1 MTSQYDNKPF
11 TLHIKSS
18 ETLSTTQL
26 YQIIYKV
33 RIVSTV
39 LWLRTLGAQLPA
51 LTSPGLLSTQSSGIC
66 SKHSGTNKWFSFQ
79 QPGPPINI
87 TTVTP
92 LWDYGFESRR
102 NLGCLSVVRVA
113 CCQVEVSALDWSLIQ
128 RFPTECGVYK
138 WAWWWSL
145 DNLEPLTHEG
155 ADVSWKM
162 IITSV
167 LHTNS
172 LV

>member
-79 QPGPPINI
+79 QPAPPINI

-102 NLGCLSVVRVA
+102 NLGCLSMCVLRVVRLRSLLWTDPSSRGFLPSVVCISERDGEA
-113 CCQVEVSALDWSLIQ
+113 STIWS
-128 RFPTECGVYK
+128 P
-138 WAWWWSL
+138 
-145 DNLEPLTHEG
+145 
-155 ADVSWKM
+155 
-162 IITSV
+162 
-167 LHTNS
+167 
-172 LV
+172 